1 MERPVNP
8 ASPSPARRMRV
19 PSSTPAGILTWRFF
33 SLRVLPA
40 PPQTLQGS
48 LMTRPAPWQDGQVR
62 SIVKKPCW
70 ARTLPMPPQVGH
82 EIGWVPNSAPV
93 PEQPSQ
99 TTEVG
104 TRTVA

>member
-1 MERPVNP
+1 MERPQPGFALARQTDAGTVLDAGGNVDLEVLFLPGP
-8 ASPSPARRMRV
+8 AGAA
-19 PSSTPAGILTWRFF
+19 TDLAGILI
-33 SLRVLPA
+33 
-40 PPQTLQGS
+40 
-48 LMTRPAPWQDGQVR
+48 TRPAPWQDGQVR

-70 ARTLPMPPQVGH
+70 ARTLPMPPQVGQ
-82 EIGWVPNSAPV
+82 EIGWVPDSAPD